1 MALYRHGIPYDPSL
15 TLVGNWERDCGYAL
29 GEQLIQA
36 GATAIFAHNDL
47 MAMGVL
53 DYCNA
58 NGINV
63 GKDLRLIGFDNRE
76 ITSVCRPQLSTVAPP
91 LFEIGQT
98 AARELFVILAGA
110 EPQQHTRKA

>member
-63 GKDLRLIGFDNRE
+63 
-76 ITSVCRPQLSTVAPP
+76 APP

-98 AARELFVILAGA
+98 ASRELFGILAGK
-110 EPQQHTRKA
+110 EPQQHTIMLDCTVIERESTHGTEETP